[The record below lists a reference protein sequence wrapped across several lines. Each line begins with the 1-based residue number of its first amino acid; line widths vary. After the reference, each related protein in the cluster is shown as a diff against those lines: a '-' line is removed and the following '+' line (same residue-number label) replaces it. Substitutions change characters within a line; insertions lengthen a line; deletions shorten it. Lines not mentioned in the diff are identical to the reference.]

1 MFLIAMLMIDHFM
14 NKGNTDITAE
24 MPIETLDA
32 DGTVTSDDEN
42 GTAEISFRIPGEWT
56 SEDGIGYYYSKPI
69 FRINSVYNAVEDRD
83 YSFLADDEVIDETTA
98 ADGFDYMVHKISYG
112 TEIYEYIITRDGLS
126 ADIRFY
132 ADESLTE
139 EVRSTIVKSISFERL
154 PT

>member
-1 MFLIAMLMIDHFM
+1 
-14 NKGNTDITAE
+14 
-24 MPIETLDA
+24 MP
-32 DGTVTSDDEN
+32 
-42 GTAEISFRIPGEWT
+42 
-56 SEDGIGYYYSKPI
+56 
-69 FRINSVYNAVEDRD
+69 
-83 YSFLADDEVIDETTA
+83 